1 MDRPKTVNKPRTK
14 APFQGHFRSASM
26 GVGERLGNPKVSSGA
41 ELSTYS
47 ILWKI
52 EVLPANF
59 NQNLTVNESGLENQG
74 I

>member
-1 MDRPKTVNKPRTK
+1 
-14 APFQGHFRSASM
+14 M

-41 ELSTYS
+41 DLSTYP

>member
-1 MDRPKTVNKPRTK
+1 
-14 APFQGHFRSASM
+14 M
-26 GVGERLGNPKVSSGA
+26 GVGERLGNPKVSSRA
-41 ELSTYS
+41 DLSTYP

>member
-14 APFQGHFRSASM
+14 ALFQSRFRTASM

-41 ELSTYS
+41 DLSIYP

-52 EVLPANF
+52 ELLQANF
-59 NQNLTVNESGLENQG
+59 NQNLTVNESGLG
-74 I
+74 K

>member
-1 MDRPKTVNKPRTK
+1 
-14 APFQGHFRSASM
+14 M

-41 ELSTYS
+41 DLSTYP

-52 EVLPANF
+52 ELLPLNF
-59 NQNLTVNESGLENQG
+59 NQNLTVNESGLGQRG